1 MINEKKH
8 KDSVFTDLFYS
19 DQCADKN
26 LAELYNALYGESV
39 HSSDITR
46 LRLDDA
52 LFMNYH
58 NDVASSSPLGEAV
71 KACIRNGVL
80 KEYLERKGSE
90 VINML
95 IAEYDYDTDIKVQRQ
110 ESWEDGMER
119 GLSQG
124 LSQGRH
130 EERVSTL
137 NSVRSLIQ
145 NGILSMQDAVSS
157 FHLTEEELKTI
168 KH

>member
-1 MINEKKH
+1 
-8 KDSVFTDLFYS
+8 
-19 DQCADKN
+19 
-26 LAELYNALYGESV
+26 
-39 HSSDITR
+39 
-46 LRLDDA
+46 
-52 LFMNYH
+52 
-58 NDVASSSPLGEAV
+58 
-71 KACIRNGVL
+71 
-80 KEYLERKGSE
+80 
-90 VINML
+90 ML

-110 ESWEDGMER
+110 ESWEDGMEH
-119 GLSQG
+119 GLSQGLSKG

-145 NGILSMQDAVSS
+145 SGILTVQDAVSS

>member
-1 MINEKKH
+1 MSLPCVIICSESTQVSLMTNENRNH

-19 DQCADKN
+19 DQCAEKN
-26 LAELYNALYGESV
+26 LAELYNALYDESV
-39 HSSDITR
+39 RSSDITR

-80 KEYLERKGSE
+80 KEYLERKG
-90 VINML
+90 
-95 IAEYDYDTDIKVQRQ
+95 
-110 ESWEDGMER
+110 
-119 GLSQG
+119 
-124 LSQGRH
+124 
-130 EERVSTL
+130 
-137 NSVRSLIQ
+137 
-145 NGILSMQDAVSS
+145 
-157 FHLTEEELKTI
+157 EEELKTI

>member
-1 MINEKKH
+1 MINENKKH

-19 DQCADKN
+19 DQCA
-26 LAELYNALYGESV
+26 E
-39 HSSDITR
+39 
-46 LRLDDA
+46 
-52 LFMNYH
+52 
-58 NDVASSSPLGEAV
+58 SSPLVEAV

-124 LSQGRH
+124 MSQGLSQGRH

-145 NGILSMQDAVSS
+145 SGILSVQDAVSS

>member
-1 MINEKKH
+1 MINENKKH

-58 NDVASSSPLGEAV
+58 NDVAFSIGQHHILLCEHQSTINKNMPLRCLLYIAREYESYFPV
-71 KACIRNGVL
+71 EIRYKRRLVTIPTPEFFGF
-80 KEYLERKGSE
+80 
-90 VINML
+90 IM
-95 IAEYDYDTDIKVQRQ
+95 AQRII
-110 ESWEDGMER
+110 R
-119 GLSQG
+119 LR
-124 LSQGRH
+124 L
-130 EERVSTL
+130 
-137 NSVRSLIQ
+137 
-145 NGILSMQDAVSS
+145 A
-157 FHLTEEELKTI
+157 
-168 KH
+168 

>member
-1 MINEKKH
+1 
-8 KDSVFTDLFYS
+8 
-19 DQCADKN
+19 
-26 LAELYNALYGESV
+26 
-39 HSSDITR
+39 
-46 LRLDDA
+46 
-52 LFMNYH
+52 
-58 NDVASSSPLGEAV
+58 
-71 KACIRNGVL
+71 
-80 KEYLERKGSE
+80 
-90 VINML
+90 ML

>member
-1 MINEKKH
+1 
-8 KDSVFTDLFYS
+8 
-19 DQCADKN
+19 
-26 LAELYNALYGESV
+26 
-39 HSSDITR
+39 
-46 LRLDDA
+46 
-52 LFMNYH
+52 
-58 NDVASSSPLGEAV
+58 
-71 KACIRNGVL
+71 
-80 KEYLERKGSE
+80 
-90 VINML
+90 ML

-124 LSQGRH
+124 MSQGLSQGRH

-145 NGILSMQDAVSS
+145 SGILSVQDAVSS

>member
-1 MINEKKH
+1 
-8 KDSVFTDLFYS
+8 
-19 DQCADKN
+19 
-26 LAELYNALYGESV
+26 
-39 HSSDITR
+39 
-46 LRLDDA
+46 
-52 LFMNYH
+52 
-58 NDVASSSPLGEAV
+58 
-71 KACIRNGVL
+71 
-80 KEYLERKGSE
+80 
-90 VINML
+90 ML

-110 ESWEDGMER
+110 ESWEDGMEH
-119 GLSQG
+119 GLSQGLSQGLSKG

-145 NGILSMQDAVSS
+145 SGILSVQDAVSS